1 MVEVSE
7 EVSATAVV
15 CVSGTV
21 VELSTDV
28 VVSTV
33 VDTRFSSVV
42 VVSGLLGLSLGSV
55 EVVVTMTQLTS
66 GQGMLAGA
74 GGSLGRC
81 RIQVVSEAP
90 KITAEAMVARPMRL
104 MARPP
109 WLCDDEFREPLSI
122 AEREEYDQQS
132 AVQ

>member
-1 MVEVSE
+1 VVEVSD

-21 VELSTDV
+21 EEPSRVV

-42 VVSGLLGLSLGSV
+42 VVSGVFGLSCGNV

-66 GQGMLAGA
+66 GHGML
-74 GGSLGRC
+74 
-81 RIQVVSEAP
+81 V
-90 KITAEAMVARPMRL
+90 
-104 MARPP
+104 
-109 WLCDDEFREPLSI
+109 
-122 AEREEYDQQS
+122 
-132 AVQ
+132 

>member
-1 MVEVSE
+1 M
-7 EVSATAVV
+7 
-15 CVSGTV
+15 
-21 VELSTDV
+21 V

-66 GQGMLAGA
+66 GHGMLEGA

-81 RIQVVSEAP
+81 KVHVVSEAP
-90 KITAEAMVARPMRL
+90 KTTAEAMVARPMRL
-104 MARPP
+104 MEH
-109 WLCDDEFREPLSI
+109 L
-122 AEREEYDQQS
+122 Q
-132 AVQ
+132 

>member
-1 MVEVSE
+1 MVEVSGE
-7 EVSATAVV
+7 ISATAVV

-21 VELSTDV
+21 EEASTVV

-42 VVSGLLGLSLGSV
+42 VGCGLLGLSLGSV

-66 GQGMLAGA
+66 GHGMLAGA

-81 RIQVVSEAP
+81 RIHVVREAP
-90 KITAEAMVARPMRL
+90 KTSAEAMVARPMRL
-104 MARPP
+104 MGH
-109 WLCDDEFREPLSI
+109 L
-122 AEREEYDQQS
+122 Q
-132 AVQ
+132 

>member
-1 MVEVSE
+1 MVEVSDE
-7 EVSATAVV
+7 ISATAVV
-15 CVSGTV
+15 CVSGRVEEASTV
-21 VELSTDV
+21 V

-66 GQGMLAGA
+66 GHGMLEGA

-81 RIQVVSEAP
+81 KVHVVSEAP
-90 KITAEAMVARPMRL
+90 KTTAEAMVARPMRL
-104 MARPP
+104 MEH
-109 WLCDDEFREPLSI
+109 L
-122 AEREEYDQQS
+122 Q
-132 AVQ
+132 

>member
-1 MVEVSE
+1 MVEVSGE
-7 EVSATAVV
+7 ISATAVV

-21 VELSTDV
+21 EEASTVV

-42 VVSGLLGLSLGSV
+42 VVSGSLGFSLGNV

-66 GQGMLAGA
+66 GHGMLAGA

-81 RIQVVSEAP
+81 KVQVVMEAP
-90 KITAEAMVARPMRL
+90 KTTAEAMVARPMRL
-104 MARPP
+104 MGH
-109 WLCDDEFREPLSI
+109 L
-122 AEREEYDQQS
+122 Q
-132 AVQ
+132 

>member
-1 MVEVSE
+1 MVEVSGE
-7 EVSATAVV
+7 ISATAVV

-21 VELSTDV
+21 EGASAVV

-42 VVSGLLGLSLGSV
+42 VVSGSLGFSLGNV

-66 GQGMLAGA
+66 GHGMLAGA

-81 RIQVVSEAP
+81 KVQVVMEAP

-104 MARPP
+104 MGR
-109 WLCDDEFREPLSI
+109 L
-122 AEREEYDQQS
+122 Q
-132 AVQ
+132 

>member
-1 MVEVSE
+1 VVEVSG
-7 EVSATAVV
+7 EVSTTAVV

-21 VELSTDV
+21 ELVLTVV

-42 VVSGLLGLSLGSV
+42 VGAGSLGLSLGSV

-66 GQGMLAGA
+66 GHGMLAGA

-81 RIQVVSEAP
+81 RIHVVSDAP
-90 KITAEAMVARPMRL
+90 NTTAEAMVARPMRL
-104 MARPP
+104 MGHLQ
-109 WLCDDEFREPLSI
+109 WLCDGEFLEQLSI
-122 AEREEYDQQS
+122 AEQEVCDQQS

>member
-1 MVEVSE
+1 MVEVSDE
-7 EVSATAVV
+7 ISATAVV

-21 VELSTDV
+21 EEVSTVV

-66 GQGMLAGA
+66 GHGMLEGA

-81 RIQVVSEAP
+81 NVQEVIEAP
-90 KITAEAMVARPMRL
+90 KTTAEAMVARPMRL
-104 MARPP
+104 MEH
-109 WLCDDEFREPLSI
+109 L
-122 AEREEYDQQS
+122 Q
-132 AVQ
+132 

>member
-1 MVEVSE
+1 MVEVSDE
-7 EVSATAVV
+7 ISAAAVV

-21 VELSTDV
+21 EEASTVV

-66 GQGMLAGA
+66 GHGMLAGA

-81 RIQVVSEAP
+81 KVHVVSEAP
-90 KITAEAMVARPMRL
+90 KTTAEAMVARPMRL
-104 MARPP
+104 MGH
-109 WLCDDEFREPLSI
+109 L
-122 AEREEYDQQS
+122 Q
-132 AVQ
+132 